1 MVFTVRSWG
10 VGRNRVVESGVCS
23 IRSRTSYRSLEEVR
37 KSGVGEREL
46 RLKYNKLSYMGRT
59 TGYLY
64 LIGVSHKIAAY
75 DE

>member
-1 MVFTVRSWG
+1 MFSEVPD
-10 VGRNRVVESGVCS
+10 EL
-23 IRSRTSYRSLEEVR
+23 LELEGEVR
-37 KSGVGEREL
+37 KSGVGEWGL

>member
-1 MVFTVRSWG
+1 MVRRESCGVAEVLQELIEWERSDG
-10 VGRNRVVESGVCS
+10 VD
-23 IRSRTSYRSLEEVR
+23 
-37 KSGVGEREL
+37 ERGL